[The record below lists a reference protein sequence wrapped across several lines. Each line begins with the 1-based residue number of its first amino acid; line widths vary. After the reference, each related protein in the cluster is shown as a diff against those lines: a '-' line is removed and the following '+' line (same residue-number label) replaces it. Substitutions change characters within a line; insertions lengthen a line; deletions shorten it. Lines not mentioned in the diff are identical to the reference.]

1 MLKGCYLIKLDC
13 RRGTGR
19 AESREQEL
27 GKQQQDANQVREHRK
42 KGGEKRERWDSVK
55 QHPEQRRW
63 AKRSGQA
70 EHSSGNYVAKL
81 DS

>member
-42 KGGEKRERWDSVK
+42 KGGEKREQWDSVK
-55 QHPEQRRW
+55 
-63 AKRSGQA
+63 
-70 EHSSGNYVAKL
+70 
-81 DS
+81 